1 MNFLN
6 QNVTE
11 LFDKLSRDGLSLSPF
26 TDKLK
31 QKENLSPQEAYA
43 AMRTLMQ
50 EGISDEEKAA
60 FLTALTQK
68 GETEEEIAVFA
79 FTLRQLAEKI
89 QLDSKFDPVADTCGT
104 GGGAVETFNISTAVA
119 FLLAAADVTV
129 AKHGNRKIT
138 SKCGS
143 ADVLEA
149 LGVNLNIP
157 PEKVKACIET
167 VGIGFLFAPNFHK
180 AFKNVQKVRQS
191 LGFPTVF
198 NILGPLVNPAFD
210 SSRKINVHL
219 LGVRA
224 PELTERMANVM
235 KLLNVKKAWVVCGY
249 NADKTKT
256 MDELSICGE
265 TKITSL
271 NEDGEIKTFTLTP
284 DEAGIQC
291 AEEAELKGGT
301 PQENAALIKNILLGQ
316 EKSAKQKAFLLNAGA
331 ALLVSGKAATLSEG
345 IASVGGILRSGAA
358 YQKVREL
365 VKFSNEG

>member
-1 MNFLN
+1 MSLFNENLPA
-6 QNVTE
+6 
-11 LFDKLSRDGLSLSPF
+11 LFDEQSKSGLSLSVF

-31 QKENLSPQEAYA
+31 QKQNLTPQEAYA
-43 AMRTLMQ
+43 AMRALMQ
-50 EGISDEEKAA
+50 EGISDDDKAA

-79 FTLRQLAEKI
+79 YTLRQLAEKI
-89 QLDSKFDPVADTCGT
+89 SLDEKINPVADTCGT
-104 GGGAVETFNISTAVA
+104 GGGAVETFNISTAAA
-119 FLLAAADVTV
+119 FLLSAADVTV

-138 SKCGS
+138 SQCGS

-149 LGVNLNIP
+149 LGVNISIP
-157 PEKVKACIET
+157 PEKVKACIEET
-167 VGIGFLFAPNFHK
+167 GIGFLFAPNFHK

-210 SSRKINVHL
+210 ASRKVNVHL

-235 KLLNVKKAWVVCGY
+235 KLLNIKKAWVVCGY
-249 NADKTKT
+249 NVDKTKT
-256 MDELSICGE
+256 MDEMSICGE

-271 NEDGEIKTFTLTP
+271 NEDGEIKTFTFTP
-284 DEAGIQC
+284 EEAGLEC
-291 AEEAELKGGT
+291 AGEDELRGGT
-301 PQENAALIKNILLGQ
+301 PQENAELIKNILLGQ

-331 ALLVSGKAATLSEG
+331 ALVVSGKTATLPEG
-345 IASVGGILRSGAA
+345 IANAGKILRNGAA
-358 YQKVREL
+358 YAKVKQLAE
-365 VKFSNEG
+365 FTNS

>member
-1 MNFLN
+1 MILFNESLFA
-6 QNVTE
+6 
-11 LFDKLSRDGLSLSPF
+11 LFDELQKNPLSLSPF
-26 TDKLK
+26 TEKLQKK
-31 QKENLSPQEAYA
+31 QNLSPQEAYA

-50 EGISDEEKAA
+50 EEISDEDKAA

-68 GETEEEIAVFA
+68 DETEEEIAVFA
-79 FTLRQLAEKI
+79 YTLRQLAEKI
-89 QLDSKFDPVADTCGT
+89 QLDEKINPVADTCGT

-119 FLLAAADVTV
+119 FLLASAGVTV

-138 SKCGS
+138 SQCGS

-149 LGVNLNIP
+149 LGVNINIP

-180 AFKNVQKVRQS
+180 AFKSVQKVRQS

-210 SSRKINVHL
+210 ASRKINVHL

-235 KLLNVKKAWVVCGY
+235 KLLNVKKAWVVCGF
-249 NADKTKT
+249 NTDKTKT
-256 MDELSICGE
+256 MDEMSICGE

-271 NEDGEIKTFTLTP
+271 NEDSEIKTFILMP
-284 DEAGIQC
+284 EEVGIHC
-291 AEEAELKGGT
+291 AEEEELKGGT
-301 PQENAALIKNILLGQ
+301 PQQNAELIKNILLGQ
-316 EKSAKQKAFLLNAGA
+316 EKTMKQKAFLLNAGA
-331 ALLVSGKAATLSEG
+331 ALVVSGKVKTLSEG
-345 IASVGGILRSGAA
+345 IANAGKILRSGEA
-358 YQKVREL
+358 YQKVQEL
-365 VKFSNEG
+365 VKFSKS

>member
-1 MNFLN
+1 MS
-6 QNVTE
+6 
-11 LFDKLSRDGLSLSPF
+11 LFDENLSSLFNEQSKGGFSLSVF
-26 TDKLK
+26 TKKLQQK
-31 QKENLSPQEAYA
+31 QNLSPQEAYA
-43 AMRTLMQ
+43 AMRALMQ
-50 EGISDEEKAA
+50 EEISDEEKAQ

-79 FTLRQLAEKI
+79 YTLRQLAEKI
-89 QLDSKFDPVADTCGT
+89 RLDEKIEPVADTCGT
-104 GGGAVETFNISTAVA
+104 GGGAVETFNISTSVA
-119 FLLAAADVTV
+119 FLLAATGVTV

-138 SKCGS
+138 SQCGS

-149 LGVNLNIP
+149 LGVNINIS
-157 PEKVKACIET
+157 PEKVKTCIET

-210 SSRKINVHL
+210 ASRKINVHL

-235 KLLNVKKAWVVCGY
+235 KLLNVKKAWVVCGF

-256 MDELSICGE
+256 MDELSLCGE

-271 NEDGEIKTFTLTP
+271 DEDGEIKTFMLMP
-284 DEAGIQC
+284 EEVGIHRT
-291 AEEAELKGGT
+291 EEDDLKGGT
-301 PQENAALIKNILLGQ
+301 PQQNAELIKNILLGQ
-316 EKSAKQKAFLLNAGA
+316 EKTVKQKAFLLNAGA
-331 ALLVSGKAATLSEG
+331 ALVVSGKAATLPEG
-345 IASVGGILRSGAA
+345 IANAGKILRNGSA
-358 YQKVREL
+358 YAKVKQLAE
-365 VKFSNEG
+365 FTNS

>member
-1 MNFLN
+1 MS
-6 QNVTE
+6 
-11 LFDKLSRDGLSLSPF
+11 LFDENLSALFNGQSKNSLSLSIF
-26 TDKLK
+26 TKKLQQK
-31 QKENLSPQEAYA
+31 QNLSPQEAYA
-43 AMRTLMQ
+43 AMRTLMG
-50 EGISDEEKAA
+50 EEIFDEDKAA

-79 FTLRQLAEKI
+79 YTLRQLAEKI
-89 QLDSKFDPVADTCGT
+89 SLDEKLNPVADTCGT

-119 FLLAAADVTV
+119 FLLSAAGVTV

-138 SKCGS
+138 SQCGS

-149 LGVNLNIP
+149 LGVNINIA
-157 PEKVKACIET
+157 PEKVKESIEKI
-167 VGIGFLFAPNFHK
+167 GIGFLFAPNFHK

-210 SSRKINVHL
+210 ASRKINVHL
-219 LGVRA
+219 LGVRE
-224 PELTERMANVM
+224 PELAERMANVM

-271 NEDGEIKTFTLTP
+271 NEDGEIKTFTLIP
-284 DEAGIQC
+284 EEVGIHR
-291 AEEAELKGGT
+291 AEEDELKGGT
-301 PQENAALIKNILLGQ
+301 PQQNAELLKNILLGQ
-316 EKSAKQKAFLLNAGA
+316 EKSAKQKVFLLNAGA
-331 ALLVSGKAATLSEG
+331 ALVVSGKVATLPEG
-345 IASVGGILRSGAA
+345 IASAGKILRNGAA
-358 YQKVREL
+358 YQKVQEL
-365 VKFSNEG
+365 VKFTNQ

>member
-1 MNFLN
+1 MEFLN
-6 QNVTE
+6 QNISE
-11 LFDKLSRDGLSLSPF
+11 LFDSLSGERLSLSYF

-31 QKENLSPQEAYA
+31 QKQNFSPQEAYA
-43 AMRTLMQ
+43 AMRTLMR
-50 EGISDEEKAA
+50 EEISDEDKAA

-79 FTLRQLAEKI
+79 FTLRKLAEKI
-89 QLDSKFDPVADTCGT
+89 SLDEKLNPVADTCGT

-119 FLLAAADVTV
+119 FLLSAAGITV

-138 SKCGS
+138 SQCGS

-149 LGVNLNIP
+149 LGVNINVP
-157 PEKVKACIET
+157 PEKVKECIEKI
-167 VGIGFLFAPNFHK
+167 GIGFLFAPNFHK
-180 AFKNVQKVRQS
+180 AFKSVQKVRQS
-191 LGFPTVF
+191 LGFSTVF

-210 SSRKINVHL
+210 ASRKINVHL

-271 NEDGEIKTFTLTP
+271 NENEEIKTFTLTP
-284 DEAGIQC
+284 EEAGLQC
-291 AEEAELKGGT
+291 AGEDELKGGT
-301 PQENAALIKNILLGQ
+301 PQQNAELIKHILLGQ
-316 EKSAKQKAFLLNAGA
+316 EKSMKQKAFLLNAGA
-331 ALLVSGKAATLSEG
+331 ALVVSGKAATLPEG
-345 IASVGGILRSGAA
+345 IANAGEILRNGSA
-358 YQKVREL
+358 YAKVKQLAE
-365 VKFSNEG
+365 FTCS